1 MIQVEFFN
9 VSCLQV
15 SSIPFPYLNAEQFEK
30 SIRAPVGNTWNPETV
45 YRQLVK
51 PKVVTQL
58 GQIITPIDKAE
69 TFKDMY
75 KKKGDDDDDSK
86 DKKESDSFKRT
97 KLGNKKHKGK
107 SKGKKK

>member
-1 MIQVEFFN
+1 M
-9 VSCLQV
+9 
-15 SSIPFPYLNAEQFEK
+15 
-30 SIRAPVGNTWNPETV
+30 
-45 YRQLVK
+45 K

-58 GQIITPIDKAE
+58 GHIITPIDKAE

-75 KKKGDDDDDSK
+75 KKKDDDDDDDSK
-86 DKKESDSFKRT
+86 DKKDSDSFKRT